1 MRVRLLG
8 AAALLLFTT
17 GCVRHVVFT
26 DQIRQ
31 HRPVDDVVRIYTD
44 MHGDLYAAADV
55 NPPASR
61 IAKEETLRDAM
72 RARSPEAC
80 SGASLPP
87 EDAALCAAAASP
99 DPASWDVA
107 QQRLW
112 DRAARQVSAR
122 LDGSARPLVV
132 LIHGFNVVDSE
143 AIYAT
148 ARERVNALIGD
159 VRPVF
164 LQVHWDGYT
173 GVHRQAWASGQ
184 YSGPLV
190 GQRLRAIFNSL
201 PTATPVRVLTHS
213 SGGFIAA
220 STFGDATAALPRA
233 REAAAGTAP
242 ADSPYIGYVRNAD
255 SREPSNPLRVPALAD
270 VRIGMLVAATPPDT
284 FVGNVLYPQG
294 GFKLPGAMLV
304 FGFNPHDQT
313 IRKGFRLEQLSTL
326 GATTLGARPEA
337 VCDVRRVLSARPG
350 ATVHAV
356 DVSDAPGESNPG
368 MLGLLQSHKWHVYL
382 DRERF
387 TPFARLWLGL
397 DAAPVATSF
406 ACPG

>member
-1 MRVRLLG
+1 MRIRLLG
-8 AAALLLFTT
+8 AAALLMFAT

-26 DQIRQ
+26 DQVRA
-31 HRPVDDVVRIYTD
+31 HPPVEDVVRIYTD
-44 MHGDLYAAADV
+44 MHGDLYGGADV
-55 NPPASR
+55 NPPAAR
-61 IAKEETLRDAM
+61 IAKAETLHDAM
-72 RARSPEAC
+72 RAWPPAGC
-80 SGASLPP
+80 SEASLAP
-87 EDAALCAAAASP
+87 EDAALCAAASSS
-99 DPASWDVA
+99 DPAAWPAA

-122 LDGSARPLVV
+122 LDGSSRPLVV

-143 AIYAT
+143 AIYAQ

-159 VRPVF
+159 ARPVY

-173 GVHRQAWASGQ
+173 GVQRQAWASGQ

-190 GQRLRAIFNSL
+190 GQRLRALFNRL
-201 PTATPVRVLTHS
+201 PPATPVRILTHS

-233 REAAAGTAP
+233 REAAAGSAP
-242 ADSPYIGYVRNAD
+242 DESPYIDYVRNAA
-255 SREPSNPLRVPALAD
+255 SLESSNPLRVPALTD

-284 FVGNVLYPQG
+284 FVGNALYPQG
-294 GFKLPGAMLV
+294 GFRLPGATLV
-304 FGFNPHDQT
+304 FGFNPYDQT
-313 IRKGFRLEQLSTL
+313 IRKGFRLEQLSSL

-337 VCDVRRVLSARPG
+337 VCEVRRVLATRPG
-350 ATVHAV
+350 ATVHAI

-368 MLGLLQSHKWHVYL
+368 ILGFLQSHKWHVYL
-382 DRERF
+382 DRARF